1 MFDDAMYHVSEN
13 RFLRRLLIPLARAYV
28 RYAPVAAG
36 KPSLWQR
43 IVEPYFAWH
52 SHEFVAP
59 TVFGSKVAGN
69 TKDVIQQYIYY
80 FGVFEP
86 NLTNWIRQRLSPGD
100 TFIDVGAN
108 IGYFSLLAS
117 KLVGPSGAVVAV
129 EASPTTFGDLARNLE
144 RNRATNVRAVNVAA
158 SDQRGTVKLFRG
170 PEHNIGMTGLF
181 DEQEGIKMEFQ
192 CMVEAAPLAEIL
204 HAEELQKAR
213 LIKIDVEGAEWA
225 VVGGMGRIFESGR
238 PDLEIVVEIHPEL
251 LEVQGKRVGDL
262 MDQFQRAGFY
272 PYQLAKDFLIA
283 SHVRPTLP
291 PRPQRLDA
299 PIEEESDIV
308 FSRVDAAHL

>member
-1 MFDDAMYHVSEN
+1 MFDTAIYRVSEN
-13 RFLRRLLIPLARAYV
+13 RFLRQVLIPLVRAYV
-28 RYAPVAAG
+28 RYAPVVVG
-36 KPSLWQR
+36 KQSFWER
-43 IVEPYFAWH
+43 IVDPYFAWH

-59 TVFGSKVAGN
+59 TRFGSKVAGN

-108 IGYFSLLAS
+108 IGYFALLAS
-117 KLVGPSGAVVAV
+117 KLVGPSGKVVAV
-129 EASPTTFGDLARNLE
+129 EASPTTFGDLMRNLE

-181 DEQEGIKMEFQ
+181 EEQEGIKMEFE
-192 CMVEAAPLAEIL
+192 CMIEAAPLAEIL
-204 HAEELQKAR
+204 HADELRQTR
-213 LIKIDVEGAEWA
+213 LIKVDVEGAEWA
-225 VVGGMGRIFESGR
+225 VVGGMAPIFESRR
-238 PDLEIVVEIHPEL
+238 PDLEIIIEIHPEL

-272 PYQLAKDFLIA
+272 PYQLAKDFLIS

-291 PRPQRLDA
+291 SRPQRLRA

-308 FSRVDAAHL
+308 FSRTDADHL